1 MRKVL
6 LLSFLLLLGAPSGA
20 QGQSNQTSDLTRE
33 EYEVYSVVI
42 SRLQERNQVNLLVIA
57 NPIRCARSDTSM
69 DNIQFGPSERPS
81 SAILSRE
88 TFEDY
93 LAHNKEA
100 KSLTRSFNLKTN
112 YVLVDYSE
120 IKRLTSATS
129 PAKDFE
135 DFYRKY
141 PESGGFIVLSRVGF
155 NRNHDQALVST
166 GWLCGGLCGMGEY
179 VLLAKKSGAW
189 SVEKTAESWV
199 A

>member
-6 LLSFLLLLGAPSGA
+6 LLSFLLLLGASGA

-42 SRLQERNQVNLLVIA
+42 SRLQEWHQVKLLVIA
-57 NPIRCARSDTSM
+57 NPTRCPRSDTSM
-69 DNIQFGPSERPS
+69 DNIQFRPSERPS
-81 SAILSRE
+81 SLSRE

-93 LAHNKEA
+93 LACAKEA

-112 YVLVDYSE
+112 YVLVDYGE
-120 IKRLTSATS
+120 IERLINLTN
-129 PAKDFE
+129 PAKAFD
-135 DFYRKY
+135 DFYLKY
-141 PESGGFIVLSRVGF
+141 PESGGFITLSRVGF

-166 GWLCGGLCGMGEY
+166 GWLCGALCGMGAY
-179 VLLAKKSGAW
+179 VLLTKKSGAW
-189 SVEKTAESWV
+189 SVEKTAEGWV